1 MSAAELLC
9 SLIGQLKPRKER
21 ERERDSNKIKTKL
34 EALSINNK
42 AINVGPSIN
51 IAKVYVY
58 NVFWQLLSHDTI
70 WGRERGVKKH
80 LPNPRKHYIRSVI
93 LKKDSETCSICTFVS
108 PFLLFY
114 QKTQNSQY
122 IF

>member
-70 WGRERGVKKH
+70 WGRGRGVKLAFTK
-80 LPNPRKHYIRSVI
+80 S
-93 LKKDSETCSICTFVS
+93 
-108 PFLLFY
+108 
-114 QKTQNSQY
+114 QKTLYPQCNFKKRQ
-122 IF
+122 